1 MEKILDNIRDK
12 SKKQYNNKAKV
23 IMLNDDYSTME
34 FVMKVL
40 IIFFDKNQSEAFN
53 IMMDVHMSGS
63 AVCGHYDVD
72 IARTKVHQVISYARA
87 NEQPLKC
94 IVDKE

>member
-1 MEKILDNIRDK
+1 MEKILDNIKDK

-34 FVMKVL
+34 FVMEVL
-40 IIFFDKNQSEAFN
+40 MMFFSKSQAEAFN
-53 IMMDVHMSGS
+53 IMMNVHMSGS

-72 IARTKVHQVISYARA
+72 IAQTKAHQVISYARA